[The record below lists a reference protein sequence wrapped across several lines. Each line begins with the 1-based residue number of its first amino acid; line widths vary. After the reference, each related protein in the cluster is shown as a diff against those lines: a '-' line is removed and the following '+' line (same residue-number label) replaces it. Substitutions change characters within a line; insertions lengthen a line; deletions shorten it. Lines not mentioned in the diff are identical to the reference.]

1 MTSLATFERTEEL
14 QRLEARIESARA
26 GVGGAVVI
34 DGPAGIGKT
43 TMLDRTIEVARR
55 LGLRRLLARA
65 GQLERDLGWNL
76 VRQLFASVIGA
87 SVADR
92 KRLLRGAAGLAAPA
106 LGIAAGDATGALHGL
121 YWLVSDL
128 AEQMPSLLAV
138 DDAHWGDVA
147 SLMFLAYLVERVRDL
162 PILVVVTVRSGEE
175 VPPPLTVLGSRPATE
190 VMTLR
195 ELSAEASAAVVREI
209 LGDGAET
216 AFCQACHHATGG
228 NPFLLHEL
236 LGQLHRDGVR
246 PTAEHAA
253 EVGAVTPDAVT
264 RSVLVRVSRLSPG
277 ARELASAVAV
287 LGDGSV
293 REAADMCEIPAS
305 RAGELTDELA
315 RADVL
320 RSGGGLGFVHPVVRE
335 VIYRELP
342 THRRAELHAAAAR
355 ALVRHG
361 ERGRAAT
368 QLLETEPRGEAW
380 VVNELRDTAVAALA
394 EGAPATAAD
403 LLRRAIR
410 EPPAESDRADILVT
424 LGRAE
429 AAAGEPGGAER
440 LGHALEITTD
450 PHRRAEILLER
461 GRLLYLTGQTAAA
474 AEAFEAGLRALDRDS
489 TGDPSLTAELQAG
502 WLTVARLEVGL
513 RARAEKL
520 TYEIAAN
527 PPAGET
533 YGERALLAHISG
545 QLTFDATPR
554 EQALELARRAL
565 ADGQLL
571 RDETSDG
578 MSWVAAMGALGWGDD
593 FDGFEALLQAGIDD
607 ARRRGSVLGY
617 ATGIYG
623 LSFSHYYRGMLVDA
637 VADAE
642 QAIAAERDGW
652 RHFLTAARAQLAWA
666 LIERGELDTAAL
678 QLEQARVDPGLEQIS
693 AQALVFEARARIEL
707 LRGSPRAALD
717 SALEAKRIFNDEARI
732 PNPSI
737 LPWRARAALA
747 AKALGDRDRAE
758 ELIDEGLR
766 VARGFGAPRPIG
778 VALTALG
785 IVRGGEGIDALEEA
799 VGILARSP
807 ARLELARAQVA
818 LGAALRRAGRLA
830 AAREQLRLGLQ
841 AAASMGAA
849 VIEDRARAELA
860 AAGARPRRREASGA
874 DVLTPAERRVAEAAV
889 QGMTN
894 REIAE
899 SLFLSLRTVETHLT
913 HTYQKFGIQA
923 RAQLRDALARA
934 PR

>member
-1 MTSLATFERTEEL
+1 MRSLATLERAEEL
-14 QRLEARIESARA
+14 ERLEARIDSARA

-43 TMLDRTIEVARR
+43 TMLEQALEIAGR
-55 LGLRRLLARA
+55 LGVRRLLARA

-87 SVADR
+87 SAAER

-121 YWLVSDL
+121 YWLVSEL
-128 AEQMPSLLAV
+128 ADQMPAVLAV
-138 DDAHWGDVA
+138 DDAHWGDLA
-147 SLMFLAYLVERVRDL
+147 SLMFLSYLVERVRDL

-175 VPPPLTVLGSRPATE
+175 IAPPLSVLASRPATE

-195 ELSAEASAAVVREI
+195 ELSAGASAAIVREI
-209 LGDGAET
+209 LGDSAE
-216 AFCQACHHATGG
+216 AGFCQACHEATGG
-228 NPFLLHEL
+228 NPFLLREL
-236 LGQLHRDGVR
+236 LGQLRRDGLR
-246 PTAEHAA
+246 PTAEHAV
-253 EVGAVTPDAVT
+253 EVRAVTPDTVT
-264 RSVLVRVSRLSPG
+264 RSVLVRLSRLSPG

-287 LGDGSV
+287 LGDASV
-293 REAADMCEIPAS
+293 GEAAEVCDIPAS
-305 RAGELTDELA
+305 GAGELTDELA
-315 RADVL
+315 RAGVL
-320 RSGGGLGFVHPVVRE
+320 QSGARLGFVHPVVRE

-342 THRRAELHAAAAR
+342 VHRRATLHEAAAR

-361 ERGRAAT
+361 ERRRAAT

-380 VVNELRDTAVAALA
+380 VVNELRDTALAALA
-394 EGAPATAAD
+394 EGAPAIAAD
-403 LLRRAIR
+403 LLRRAVR
-410 EPPAESDRADILVT
+410 EPPAERDRADILVT

-429 AAAGEPGGAER
+429 AAAGAPGAEQHVR
-440 LGHALEITTD
+440 EALEITTD

-461 GRLLYLTGQTAAA
+461 GRLLYLTGQTATA
-474 AEAFEAGLRALDRDS
+474 AEAFEAGLGSLRASCTR
-489 TGDPSLTAELQAG
+489 DPSLTAELQAG

-513 RARAEKL
+513 RARAETL
-520 TYEIAAN
+520 TYELAAN

-545 QLTFDATPR
+545 QLTFDAAPC

-565 ADGQLL
+565 ADGQLI

-578 MSWVAAMGALGWGDD
+578 MSWVAAMGALGWSDD
-593 FDGFEALLQAGIDD
+593 FDGFEALCEAGIDD

-623 LSFSHYYRGMLVDA
+623 LSFSHYYRGMLADA

-642 QAIAAERDGW
+642 QAVAAERDGW

-666 LIERGELDTAAL
+666 LIERGELDAAAF
-678 QLEQARVDPGLEQIS
+678 QLERARTDPGLEQIS

-707 LRGSPRAALD
+707 LRGSPRAALE

-778 VALTALG
+778 VALTARG

-799 VGILARSP
+799 VEILARSP
-807 ARLELARAQVA
+807 ARLEHARAQVA
-818 LGAALRRAGRLA
+818 LGAALRRKGRIN
-830 AAREQLRLGLQ
+830 AAREQLRAGFDLARSLGATL
-841 AAASMGAA
+841 
-849 VIEDRARAELA
+849 IEDRARAELL
-860 AAGARPRRREASGA
+860 AAGVRPRRLEARAA
-874 DVLTPAERRVAEAAV
+874 DALTPAERRVAEAAV
-889 QGMTN
+889 HGMTN

-913 HTYQKFGIQA
+913 HTYQKLGIQA
-923 RAQLRDALARA
+923 RAQLPDALARA
-934 PR
+934 PG